1 MDKVNK
7 TKKPTVKHGGKSVPR
22 KTYDKAFREKLAR
35 MHVEDKI
42 PLNLLSKESGVSV
55 KSICEWSKRFESAGS
70 AGLDDKPRPGRG
82 VKLPK
87 AVDDK
92 IIEIKKNNPEFGVRR
107 IGDILGR
114 WFGLPGSREKA
125 RSVLNS
131 EGLIDP
137 PRKVRAKNMVKPRFF
152 ERSTPNQLWQT
163 DIMCFRLGG
172 RQVYLIGY
180 IDDYSR
186 YIVGLGLF
194 TSQTAENVLETYR
207 KASAEYGVPKEMLT
221 DNGRQYTNW
230 RGKTRFEMELQ
241 KDKVKHLRSQPHHP
255 QTLGKIERFWKTILD
270 EYLSR
275 AQFES
280 FDNARERIAMWVKH
294 YNHRR
299 PHQGIE
305 GLCPAD
311 RYFEVASA
319 VRKVI
324 ERTIEENV
332 LELALRGKPREPFY
346 LVGRMDGQ
354 SVVLQAEKGKLRLS
368 VGGEGTS
375 EMVQKDFTLG
385 ETNGNGREDEEGAI
399 APHSPYG
406 TAEGAGGAG
415 SVDGAEKTGGD
426 LSRSGHPMDYIG
438 SVAEAGDGRDAP
450 GTGAIRGAGECVWP
464 ESSPAGAAVAKERG
478 GHRSETIEA
487 CPEQNGEGNPGG
499 GRGINGVSD
508 DDQAG
513 RREGP
518 QADGCYTAG
527 GSGPDDGDRRRADAR
542 DLASSFLRVAGTC
555 TGSDD
560 DVAGGPSGR
569 PPCGSEGRGEG
580 APGKGAGA
588 DQGGTGGGDHGARHQ
603 ADAGGAAPRTGIFS
617 FLWSGR

>member
-1 MDKVNK
+1 MDKSNR
-7 TKKPTVKHGGKSVPR
+7 TKKPRVKRSGKSEPR
-22 KTYDKAFREKLAR
+22 KKYDTAFREKIVRMRLEDQIPVKLLA
-35 MHVEDKI
+35 
-42 PLNLLSKESGVSV
+42 KETGVSV
-55 KSICEWSKRFESAGS
+55 NTINTWCMRWQEEGP
-70 AGLDDKPRPGRG
+70 AGLNHRPRPGCG
-82 VKLPK
+82 AKLPK
-87 AVDDK
+87 AVDEK
-92 IIEIKKNNPEFGVRR
+92 IIEIKKENPEFGVRR
-107 IGDILGR
+107 IGDLLGR

-125 RSVLNS
+125 RTVLNA
-131 EGLIDP
+131 EGLIEP
-137 PRKVRAKNMVKPRFF
+137 PKKIRAKNMVKPRFF

-194 TSQTAENVLETYR
+194 TSQSAENVLETYR
-207 KASAEYGVPKEMLT
+207 KATAEYGVPKEMLT

-241 KDKVKHLRSQPHHP
+241 KDKVKHIRSQPHHP

-275 AQFES
+275 AQFDS

-305 GLCPAD
+305 GVCPAD
-311 RYFEVASA
+311 RYFEVANE

-324 ERTIEENV
+324 ERTIEENA

-354 SVVLQAEKGKLRLS
+354 SVVLQAEKGKLKLS
-368 VGGEGTS
+368 VGGDDKT
-375 EMVQKDFTLG
+375 EMVQKVFTVG
-385 ETNGNGREDEEGAI
+385 EEDGSDSEEEGSC
-399 APHSPYG
+399 APFSPYG
-406 TAEGAGGAG
+406 AAEGAGGAG

>member
-194 TSQTAENVLETYR
+194 TSQTAENVLEAYR

-603 ADAGGAAPRTGIFS
+603 TDAGGAAPRTGIFS

>member
-1 MDKVNK
+1 MDKANR
-7 TKKPTVKHGGKSVPR
+7 TKKPTGKRAGKGVPR

-42 PLNLLSKESGVSV
+42 PLKLLAKESGASV
-55 KSICEWSKRFESAGS
+55 NSICEWCKRYEAEGP
-70 AGLDDKPRPGRG
+70 AGLVDRPKPGRG
-82 VKLPK
+82 PQLPK
-87 AVDDK
+87 VVDDK
-92 IIEIKKNNPEFGVRR
+92 IIEIKRANPEFGVRR

-125 RSVLNS
+125 RTVLNG
-131 EGLIDP
+131 EGLIEP
-137 PRKVRAKNMVKPRFF
+137 PKKLRAKNMVKPRFF
-152 ERSTPNQLWQT
+152 ERSTPNQMWQT

-207 KASAEYGVPKEMLT
+207 KATAEYGVPKEMLT

-241 KDKVKHLRSQPHHP
+241 KDKVKHIRSQPHHP

-275 AQFES
+275 AQFDS
-280 FDNARERIAMWVKH
+280 FEKARERIAMWVKH

-305 GLCPAD
+305 SVCPAD
-311 RYFEVASA
+311 RYFEVASE

-332 LELALRGKPREPFY
+332 LELALRGKPKEPFY

-354 SVVLQAEKGKLRLS
+354 SVVLQAEKGKLKLS
-368 VGGEGTS
+368 VGGDDQL
-375 EMVQKDFTLG
+375 EMVQKEFTVG
-385 ETNGNGREDEEGAI
+385 EENGDGSKEERAL

-406 TAEGAGGAG
+406 TAKGAGGAG
-415 SVDGAEKTGGD
+415 GVDGAEKTSGD
-426 LSRSGHPMDYIG
+426 LPHSGHPLDYIG
-438 SVAEAGDGRDAP
+438 PVAEARDGRDAAGSGTVR
-450 GTGAIRGAGECVWP
+450 GTGERLGAEP
-464 ESSPAGAAVAKERG
+464 APAGAAVAPERG
-478 GHRSETIEA
+478 GDGGETFEA
-487 CPEQNGEGNPGG
+487 CEREGHERDWTNGHGTQGE
-499 GRGINGVSD
+499 VSD
-508 DDQAG
+508 DDQGG

-518 QADGCYTAG
+518 QAYGRYTAG
-527 GSGPDDGDRRRADAR
+527 GIGPDDCDSGSADAR
-542 DLASSFLRVAGTC
+542 DLASGVLRMAGAGASC
-555 TGSDD
+555 H
-560 DVAGGPSGR
+560 DVLAGGSSG
-569 PPCGSEGRGEG
+569 GSPIGREGSGEG
-580 APGKGAGA
+580 APGKGTCADEGGA
-588 DQGGTGGGDHGARHQ
+588 GGGDHGARHQ
-603 ADAGGAAPRTGIFS
+603 TDAGGAAQGPGGFGH
-617 FLWSGR
+617 LWFGR

>member
-7 TKKPTVKHGGKSVPR
+7 TKKPTEKRGGKGVPR

-92 IIEIKKNNPEFGVRR
+92 IIEIKKNNPDFGVRR

-385 ETNGNGREDEEGAI
+385 ETNGNGREDEEGSI

-406 TAEGAGGAG
+406 TAEGASGAG
-415 SVDGAEKTGGD
+415 SVDGAEETVGNMSCTWG
-426 LSRSGHPMDYIG
+426 PVDYIG
-438 SVAEAGDGRDAP
+438 PVAETCDGRNAAGP
-450 GTGAIRGAGECVWP
+450 GAVCGAGECVGP
-464 ESSPAGAAVAKERG
+464 ESSPTGTAYAQERG
-478 GHRSETIEA
+478 CDRCETSEAFRT
-487 CPEQNGEGNPGG
+487 Q
-499 GRGINGVSD
+499 GREIRCVAGSGQTGVND

-513 RREGP
+513 RREGA
-518 QADGCYTAG
+518 QAHGCYTAG
-527 GSGPDDGDRRRADAR
+527 GGGLDDRDSGCSDARNLAAGILRMAGTRPGGDDG
-542 DLASSFLRVAGTC
+542 VA
-555 TGSDD
+555 
-560 DVAGGPSGR
+560 
-569 PPCGSEGRGEG
+569 CGSSGGTTFGGEGRGEG
-580 APGKGAGA
+580 TPGKGAEGDEA
-588 DQGGTGGGDHGARHQ
+588 GTGRGDHGARHQ
-603 ADAGGAAPRTGIFS
+603 ADAGGAAQGHGIFS

>member
-194 TSQTAENVLETYR
+194 TSQTAENVLEAYR

-319 VRKVI
+319 VRKVV

>member
-1 MDKVNK
+1 MGKVNK

-194 TSQTAENVLETYR
+194 TSQTAENVLEAYR

>member
-1 MDKVNK
+1 MDEPKKKRANANK
-7 TKKPTVKHGGKSVPR
+7 RSGKGKPR
-22 KTYDKAFREKLAR
+22 KTYDKAFREKIVR
-35 MHVEDKI
+35 MHLEDGI
-42 PLNLLSKESGVSV
+42 PLKLLSKECGASV
-55 KSICEWSKRFESAGS
+55 NSINKWSKRWQAEGP
-70 AGLDDKPRPGRG
+70 AGLLDHPKPGSG
-82 VKLPK
+82 AKLPS
-87 AVDDK
+87 AVDEK
-92 IIEIKKNNPEFGVRR
+92 IIEIKKENPEFGVRR

-125 RSVLNS
+125 RTVLNA
-131 EGLIDP
+131 EGLIKP
-137 PRKVRAKNMVKPRFF
+137 PKKVRPKNMVKPRFF

-163 DIMCFRLGG
+163 DIMCFRMGG

-194 TSQTAENVLETYR
+194 TSQTAENVLEAYR
-207 KASAEYGVPKEMLT
+207 KATAEYGVPKEMLT

-241 KDKVKHLRSQPHHP
+241 KDKVKHIRSQPHHP

-275 AQFES
+275 AQFDS
-280 FDNARERIAMWVKH
+280 FENARERIAMWVKH

-305 GLCPAD
+305 GVCPAD

-354 SVVLQAEKGKLRLS
+354 SVVLQAEKGKLKLS
-368 VGGEGTS
+368 VGGDGETEMVEKEFTVGDDNGNGSEAEEGTS
-375 EMVQKDFTLG
+375 
-385 ETNGNGREDEEGAI
+385 

-406 TAEGAGGAG
+406 AAEGAGGARGVDGTQETCG
-415 SVDGAEKTGGD
+415 SVPLA
-426 LSRSGHPMDYIG
+426 GHPLDYIG
-438 SVAEAGDGRDAP
+438 QVATACHGRDAAGAGALC
-450 GTGAIRGAGECVWP
+450 GTGERLGTESAFAVAADEQEHGGHGKETGEALPEEAGERGAP
-464 ESSPAGAAVAKERG
+464 S
-478 GHRSETIEA
+478 
-487 CPEQNGEGNPGG
+487 
-499 GRGINGVSD
+499 GVSKD

-518 QADGCYTAG
+518 QADGSHTAG
-527 GSGPDDGDRRRADAR
+527 GIGADDGDRRGEDAR
-542 DLASSFLRVAGTC
+542 DIASGVIRVAGTC
-555 TGSDD
+555 AGSD
-560 DVAGGPSGR
+560 AEFACGPSGGT
-569 PPCGSEGRGEG
+569 PGGGAGRGEG
-580 APGKGAGA
+580 APREGTGPDEGGAGRS
-588 DQGGTGGGDHGARHQ
+588 DHGTGHQ
-603 ADAGGAAPRTGIFS
+603 ADAGGASQRPGGFGH
-617 FLWSGR
+617 LWSGR

>member
-194 TSQTAENVLETYR
+194 SSQTAENVLETYR